1 MRDNG
6 AFDRRPK
13 ELGAFFESKSFE
25 TAADGV
31 EEDVACGFELLNV
44 ASMARRLRDSRSLF
58 TYSEIRVNFVI
69 MNVASHVLDLWVEFS
84 GAGHYGGIGFE
95 RGHC

>member
-1 MRDNG
+1 MRDKG
-6 AFDRRPK
+6 TFDCGPEK
-13 ELGAFFESKSFE
+13 LGAFFESKGFE
-25 TAADGV
+25 AAADGV

-44 ASMARRLRDSRSLF
+44 ASMTRPLGDSRQKF

-95 RGHC
+95 GGHC